1 MTIERRLRVL
11 NGGADAMRTDT
22 AVRVAF
28 ATSDMRQVDQHFGAA
43 ESFAIYTV
51 DPERASLVEAMEFGK
66 LAMDGNEDKLAAKI
80 AALGGCIAVY
90 CQAVGASAMNQ
101 LRAQG
106 IQPVKVGPGTPVAE
120 LIAALQGELRA
131 GPSAWLVRA
140 IEQQQPRDGRRFDAM
155 EAEGWG
161 E

>member
-11 NGGADAMRTDT
+11 NCGEDAMQTDT

-28 ATSDMRQVDQHFGAA
+28 ATSDMRHVDQHFGAA
-43 ESFAIYTV
+43 ESFAIYAV
-51 DPERASLVEAMEFGK
+51 DPQRSSLVEAVEFGA

-80 AALGGCIAVY
+80 TALAGCIAVY
-90 CQAVGASAMNQ
+90 CQAVGASAINQ
-101 LRAQG
+101 LLAQG
-106 IQPVKVGPGTPVAE
+106 VQPVKVGPGTPVTE

-131 GPSAWLVRA
+131 GPSAWLARA

-155 EAEGWG
+155 EADGWG

>member
-11 NGGADAMRTDT
+11 TCGKDAMHTDT

-28 ATSDMRQVDQHFGAA
+28 ATSDMRHVDQHFGAA
-43 ESFAIYTV
+43 ESFAIYAV
-51 DPERASLVEAMEFGK
+51 NPKQASLVEATQFGT
-66 LAMDGNEDKLAAKI
+66 LSMDGNEDKLAAKI
-80 AALGGCIAVY
+80 AALTGCIAIY
-90 CQAVGASAMNQ
+90 CQAVGASAINQ
-101 LRAQG
+101 LLAQG

-120 LIAALQGELRA
+120 LISALQDELRA
-131 GPSAWLVRA
+131 GPSAWLARA
-140 IEQQQPRDGRRFDAM
+140 IENQQPKDGRRFDAM

>member
-11 NGGADAMRTDT
+11 TCGAEAMRTDT

-28 ATSDMRQVDQHFGAA
+28 ATSDMRHVDQHFGAA
-43 ESFAIYTV
+43 ESFAIYAV
-51 DPERASLVEAMEFGK
+51 DMERAGLVEATQFGA

-80 AALGGCIAVY
+80 ASLAGCIAVY
-90 CQAVGASAMNQ
+90 CQAAGASAINQ

-106 IQPVKVGPGTPVAE
+106 IQAVKVGPGTPVAE
-120 LIAALQGELRA
+120 LIAALQAELRA
-131 GPSAWLVRA
+131 GPSAWLARA
-140 IEQQQPRDGRRFDAM
+140 IEQQPPRDGRRFDAM